1 MARESLKKLWVAPML
16 ILGSVAFV
24 VTAGL
29 YTLDHYALGTGGT
42 PYSHYLSFSPESVSN
57 SIGVLS
63 SIIAAVLG
71 IILTVISIVVQL
83 SATRYTPAV
92 TEMFFRDRTNMFVMA
107 FYVIACVMGFWI
119 AFGVNDSWVPRI
131 SLLAMLTMAT
141 LGFLLMAPY
150 FAYVFRL
157 LSPHTI
163 VSRIESSARR
173 AAIGD
178 SDEIPK
184 GNTEPRQAVVLAMSD
199 QLTDIAINSIMQ
211 KDKII
216 AIACADALRELSIGY
231 LRRKKELDPDWF
243 TITKTVKHS
252 PDFGSMAVDSMR
264 DLESCKT
271 WVEFKIL
278 RQYQSIYTEALG
290 SMRHLNYVVAINTR
304 LIAEQALKT
313 ENLEALGLTVKFFN
327 TYLRATLN
335 DNDVRT
341 AYTILNQYRL
351 LAEAVL
357 RANKGELALSIVSH
371 LKYYAHLSYDKKL
384 GFVTET
390 VAYDVA
396 AICEVAHEI
405 QSEVETGLLKLL
417 LEVDPTTSEGDVQEA
432 SLRGVRKAQ
441 LKLATYYL
449 EAGAESLAKRVWE
462 DMAGEEVSRMRSI
475 RDELLAIESKDF
487 WEVSDRGGN
496 FDYLEP
502 ARKEQLKVFF
512 SWFREVS
519 GAMKTIDFEGAPPR
533 SRNPQI

>member
-1 MARESLKKLWVAPML
+1 MARESLKNLWVMPML

-29 YTLDHYALGTGGT
+29 YTLDHYLLGTGGT
-42 PYSHYLSFSPESVSN
+42 PYSHYLRFSPEAVSN

-92 TEMFFRDRTNMFVMA
+92 TEMFFRDRTNMIVMA
-107 FYVIACVMGFWI
+107 LYVVACVMGFWI
-119 AFGVNDSWVPRI
+119 AFGVNDEWVPRI
-131 SLLAMLTMAT
+131 SLLAMLTVAT
-141 LGFLLMAPY
+141 FGFLLMAPY

-163 VSRIESSARR
+163 VQRIESSARR
-173 AAIGD
+173 AAIGED
-178 SDEIPK
+178 GDEVPR
-184 GNTEPRQAVVLAMSD
+184 GETEKRQGLLLAMSE
-199 QLTDIAINSIMQ
+199 QLTDIAVNSVMQ

-216 AIACADALRELSIGY
+216 AIACVDALRDLSTSY
-231 LRRKKELDPDWF
+231 LRRKKDLDKDWF
-243 TITKTVKHS
+243 EVTRTIKHN
-252 PDFGSMAVDSMR
+252 PDFGSMAVDSVK
-264 DLESCKT
+264 DLEQART

-290 SMRHLNYVVAINTR
+290 SMRDLNYVVAINTR

-313 ENLEALGLTVKFFN
+313 ENLEALALAVKFFN

-351 LAEAVL
+351 VAEAVL
-357 RANKGELALSIVSH
+357 RADHGELALSIVSH
-371 LKYYAHLSYDKKL
+371 LKYYAHLSYDKRL

-405 QSEVETGLLKLL
+405 ESSVEFGLLKIL
-417 LEVDPTTSEGDVQEA
+417 LEVDPMTSEGDVQET

-449 EAGAESLAKRVWE
+449 DAGADALAKRVWDDMRGE
-462 DMAGEEVSRMRSI
+462 DVSRMRSI
-475 RDELLAIESKDF
+475 RDELLAVESKDF
-487 WEVSDRGGN
+487 WEISDRGGN

-502 ARKEQLKVFF
+502 SRKDQLKVFF

-519 GAMKTIDFEGAPPR
+519 GAMKTIDLESAPTEGSKP
-533 SRNPQI
+533 

>member
-1 MARESLKKLWVAPML
+1 MARESLKKLWVMPML
-16 ILGSVAFV
+16 ALGSVAFV

-29 YTLDHYALGTGGT
+29 YTLDHYASGTQGT
-42 PYSHYLSFSPESVSN
+42 PFGQYLEFSAESVSN

-71 IILTVISIVVQL
+71 IIITVISIVVQL

-92 TEMFFRDRTNMFVMA
+92 TEMFFRDRTNMLIMA
-107 FYVIACVMGFWI
+107 LYVVGCVMGFWI
-119 AFGVNDSWVPRI
+119 AFGVNDNWVPRY
-131 SLLAMLTMAT
+131 SLLAMLSMAT
-141 LGFLLMAPY
+141 IGFLLMAPY

-163 VSRIESSARR
+163 VSRIESNARR

-178 SDEIPK
+178 SDGIPS
-184 GNTEPRQAVVLAMSD
+184 GDTEKRQGTVLAMSE
-199 QLTDIAINSIMQ
+199 QLTDIAVNSVLQ

-216 AIACADALRELSIGY
+216 AIACVDALRDLSISY
-231 LRRKKELDPDWF
+231 LRRKKELDPGWF
-243 TITKTVKHS
+243 DVTRTIKHN
-252 PDFGSMAVDSMR
+252 PDFGSMASDSVL
-264 DLESCKT
+264 DLERTRT
-271 WVEFKIL
+271 WMEFKIL

-313 ENLEALGLTVKFFN
+313 KNMEALALAVKFFN

-335 DNDVRT
+335 ENDVRT

-357 RANKGELALSIVSH
+357 KADQCDLALSIVAH
-371 LKYYAHLSYDKKL
+371 MKYYAHLSYDKKL

-405 QSEVETGLLKLL
+405 KSKVESGLLKLL

-449 EAGAESLAKRVWE
+449 EAGAESLAKLVWDDMRSE
-462 DMAGEEVSRMRSI
+462 DVSRMRSI
-475 RDELLAIESKDF
+475 LDELLAIESKDF

-502 ARKEQLKVFF
+502 SRKEQLKVFF
-512 SWFREVS
+512 GWFREVS
-519 GAMKTIDFEGAPPR
+519 GAMKTIDFDGAPAPGP
-533 SRNPQI
+533 NT